1 MEIFYPIGNRIQQ
14 ERQKMGLTQ
23 EQLAEKAG
31 ISQNFISLIENGRNM
46 SLAVIIKLA
55 GIFGVTVDYLL
66 SDVMDVNEN
75 NIIEQSMAY
84 MRKLTPKQQMF
95 ILNMI
100 KQFYET
106 VNEKGTQQ

>member
-1 MEIFYPIGNRIQQ
+1 MEYFYPIGNRIQQ

-31 ISQNFISLIENGRNM
+31 ISQNFMSLIENGRNM
-46 SLAVIIKLA
+46 SLAVIIRLA

-66 SDVMDVNEN
+66 TDVLDAKEN
-75 NIIEQSMAY
+75 NIIEQSASY
-84 MRKLTPKQQMF
+84 MRKLTPRQQMF
-95 ILNMI
+95 ILNTI

-106 VNEKGTQQ
+106 VNNDVTKE